1 MSTSSI
7 DYRLEIKFVVLV
19 CKPQAV
25 DHFARTRSR
34 ISFRLSDGRKS
45 VRVTCVNSA
54 LILNH
59 RTSLSTN
66 CCIFKDLSTFLLHY
80 PLSFEYHFNS
90 KRLSAMQMPQK
101 GFLKEDCESN
111 ALHCLPN
118 RWKIYWNLNFKIEI
132 AASKCVFLHAPFSL
146 LAFFSFLF
154 FALATYQCVFVSLSL
169 LPLLSIHSHGAYK
182 YKTVNPF

>member
-7 DYRLEIKFVVLV
+7 DYRFEIKFVVLV

-45 VRVTCVNSA
+45 VRVTCENSA

-80 PLSFEYHFNS
+80 PLSTILWIPFQFQTPLCYANAA
-90 KRLSAMQMPQK
+90 KRI
-101 GFLKEDCESN
+101 FKEDCESN

-132 AASKCVFLHAPFSL
+132 AASNCVFLHAPFSL

-154 FALATYQCVFVSLSL
+154 FALATYQCVFVSLS
-169 LPLLSIHSHGAYK
+169 PLSVKHPLTWHIQI
-182 YKTVNPF
+182 